1 MNYTK
6 RDFAAHKSVAIEN
19 VALSP
24 LDVSP
29 PQSPRGVMSHRAVA
43 ALAMLFDVLIIIAT
57 SVLSGIVY
65 HIETIGNPGPIDE
78 FGGFA
83 AIVAVLFITLAKN
96 RDLYTLRELLNLKTQ
111 IIQITTKWVGVFLFI
126 TAIGFTMKA
135 GEHFC
140 PGSSFRDS

>member
-19 VALSP
+19 VALGP

-29 PQSPRGVMSHRAVA
+29 PQSSRWAISHRAVA

-65 HIETIGNPGPIDE
+65 HIETIGYPGPIDE
-78 FGGFA
+78 FAGFA
-83 AIVAVLFITLAKN
+83 AVVAVMFITLAKN
-96 RDLYTLRELLNLKTQ
+96 RDLYTLRELLNLKSQ
-111 IIQITTKWVGVFLFI
+111 IIRITTKWVGVFLFI

-135 GEHFC
+135 GEHFSR
-140 PGSSFRDS
+140 GATFEIG

>member
-6 RDFAAHKSVAIEN
+6 RDFAAHTHKSVAIET

-29 PQSPRGVMSHRAVA
+29 PQSPRWVISHRAVA
-43 ALAMLFDVLIIIAT
+43 ALAMLFDGLIIIAM

-65 HIETIGNPGPIDE
+65 HIETIGNPGPIGE

-83 AIVAVLFITLAKN
+83 TVVAGLFIALAQN
-96 RDLYTLRELLNLKTQ
+96 HDLYTLRELLNLKTQ
-111 IIQITTKWVGVFLFI
+111 IIRIAT
-126 TAIGFTMKA
+126 
-135 GEHFC
+135 
-140 PGSSFRDS
+140 